1 MPLISSSIPNLI
13 NGVSQQPA
21 ALRLAS
27 QCEQMVNCMPSP
39 VEGLKKR
46 PPAQHVAKLF
56 AGSAGANRPFTTI
69 VDRDGTIKFL
79 VLLLDNNIKV
89 FGLDGSVKTVTTPD
103 GTSYLAT
110 AGEPSAVF
118 RVASVADYTFIVN
131 REKTVA
137 MSGTTSP
144 TWGTKS
150 MVFIRSA
157 EYGTTYS
164 ITVNATTVSYKTLPA
179 GGKRLAGTSTQTGT
193 TATIKA
199 VAHELVTGDQVD
211 MTFSAGKRVA
221 GTYTITVVDA
231 DHFTYT
237 APNSVPALTGTYSQ
251 SGTAVSVSIN
261 SHGFTTGDQVLMD
274 ITSGTGVDGTYEV
287 TVSNANNFTYTA
299 GTSLTTSGNCTA
311 NAVVNCTVVH
321 QANYSPSTVE
331 IAAALKA
338 ALATALGGTF
348 TVTNG
353 AGQYVV
359 RITKN
364 DGTDYTLSSTDT
376 KTGLASVAVKGTIDS
391 ISDLPVTA
399 EHGFIVEIT
408 GAAATGADD
417 YYVKFVANAGSG
429 FGHGVWQETVAPG
442 ITYLFDATTMP
453 HVLIRNNDGTFTF
466 QKFTWSGRVAGDA
479 VTAKNPSFVGSKI
492 QNINLFRNRLAL
504 LADENV
510 IMSAADAYDRF
521 WPESVQTV
529 VDSDPIDLS
538 AGSRKINLLT
548 SSLAFADV
556 LLVFSRNG
564 QFRLSGGNAVA
575 ASLTPKTATITQVT
589 AFEMSQAVDP
599 VIVGR
604 TMYFPVPRG
613 EYGGLR
619 EFFLPD
625 ASGPVPTSE
634 EVTAAVPRFLPSDL
648 SNLVATAAEE
658 AVYAVA
664 KSQPRRIYLYK
675 FLFQEDNK
683 LQSAWSYWELNAGKS
698 VIGIDLVDSD
708 LYVVAQYSDG
718 VYLERIVTHP
728 ESVDA
733 GTTVEML
740 VDRKAT
746 EASCSVALTTPSGL
760 DIQSTITLPYPINT
774 STSNMTVVG
783 RLFAGNTLM
792 HGQVVQLLSS
802 TAAGGAGGNGTL
814 TVRGDLTG
822 AEFFVGESY
831 PMLYEF
837 STQYLKEQP
846 PGGGMAVI
854 SGPKLQLRTWT
865 MLFDKTSSF
874 NIKITPRGRDTM
886 TYPYTGFEV
895 GDQEISLGELAL
907 RTSKFRVPVMAQNIE
922 AKIEITSSSPLP
934 CRLQSAEWEGF
945 YHTRAARL

>member
-46 PPAQHVAKLF
+46 PPAQHIAKLF
-56 AGSAGANRPFTTI
+56 SGSAGATRPFTTI
-69 VDRDGTIKFL
+69 VDRDGTIKYL
-79 VLLLDNNIKV
+79 VLIQDNAIKV
-89 FGLDGSVKTVTTPD
+89 FGLDGSAKTVTTPD
-103 GTSYLAT
+103 GTSYLDI
-110 AGEPSAVF
+110 AGEPSSTF
-118 RVASVADYTFIVN
+118 RVASVADYMFIVN

-137 MSGTTSP
+137 MSAATSP

-157 EYGTTYS
+157 EYATTYS
-164 ITVNATTVSYKTLPA
+164 ITVNSTTVSYETLPA
-179 GGKRLAGTSTQTGT
+179 GGKRISASYSRSSNTVTVTATAHGLATGNEVDMSFQSGAGT
-193 TATIKA
+193 
-199 VAHELVTGDQVD
+199 
-211 MTFSAGKRVA
+211 A
-221 GTYTITVVDA
+221 GTFTITVTGA
-231 DHFTYT
+231 NTFTYT
-237 APNSVPALTGTYSQ
+237 DSVG
-251 SGTAVSVSIN
+251 G
-261 SHGFTTGDQVLMD
+261 
-274 ITSGTGVDGTYEV
+274 
-287 TVSNANNFTYTA
+287 
-299 GTSLTTSGNCTA
+299 TTSGNCT
-311 NAVVNCTVVH
+311 VIY
-321 QANYSPSTVE
+321 QPNYSPSTVE
-331 IAAALKA
+331 IAAALRTALAA
-338 ALATALGGTF
+338 ALPSGWTF
-348 TVTNG
+348 ANG
-353 AGQYVV
+353 AGHYVV
-359 RITKN
+359 RITKD

-376 KTGLASVAVKGTIDS
+376 KTGLASVAVKGNIDA
-391 ISDLPVTA
+391 ISDLPITA
-399 EHGFIVEIT
+399 EHGFIVKIV

-442 ITYLFDATTMP
+442 IQYLFDATTMP

-479 VTAKNPSFVGSKI
+479 ITALEPSFVGSKI
-492 QNINLFRNRLAL
+492 QNVNLFRNRLVL

-510 IMSAADAYDRF
+510 ITSAADAYDRF

-538 AGSRKINLLT
+538 AGSRKINFLM

-564 QFRLSGGNAVA
+564 QFRLSGGNTVA
-575 ASLTPKTATITQVT
+575 AALTPKTATITQVT
-589 AFEMSQAVDP
+589 AFEMGDVVDP

-604 TMYFPVPRG
+604 TMYFAVPKG
-613 EYGGLR
+613 EYNGLR

-634 EVTAAVPRFLPSDL
+634 EVTSSVPRFLPDNL
-648 SNLVATAAEE
+648 SNLVATASEE
-658 AVYAVA
+658 VVFAVS
-664 KSQPRRIYLYK
+664 KDQPRRIYLYK
-675 FLFQEDNK
+675 FLFQGDSK
-683 LQSAWSYWELNAGKS
+683 LQSAWSYWETNGGKS
-698 VIGIDLVDSD
+698 IIGVDLVESD
-708 LYVVAQYSDG
+708 LYAVVQYSDG
-718 VYLERIVTHP
+718 VYLEKIVTHP
-728 ESVDA
+728 ETVDA

-740 VDRKAT
+740 VDRKVT

-774 STSNMTVVG
+774 SLSNMAVVG
-783 RLFAGNTLM
+783 RSFAGNTLA
-792 HGQVVQLLSS
+792 HGQVVQVLSS

-822 AEFFVGESY
+822 AKFYVGELY
-831 PMLYEF
+831 DMLYEF

-854 SGPKLQLRTWT
+854 AGPKLQLRTWT

-874 NIKITPRGRDTM
+874 SIKITPRGRDTM
-886 TYPYTGFEV
+886 TYPYTGLEV
-895 GDQEISLGELAL
+895 GDAEISLGELAL

-922 AKIEITSSSPLP
+922 AKIEVVSSSPLP
-934 CRLQSAEWEGF
+934 CRLQSAEWEGW

>member
-46 PPAQHVAKLF
+46 PPAQHLAKLF
-56 AGSAGANRPFTTI
+56 AGSAGAKRPFTTI
-69 VDRDGTIKFL
+69 VDRDGTIQFL
-79 VLLLDNNIKV
+79 VLLLDNDIKV
-89 FGLDGSVKTVTTPD
+89 FGLDGSVKTVATPD
-103 GTSYLAT
+103 GTSYLDI

-131 REKTVA
+131 REKTAVMA
-137 MSGTTSP
+137 ATTSP

-150 MVFIRSA
+150 MVFIKSA
-157 EYGTTYS
+157 DYATTYS
-164 ITVNATTVSYKTLPA
+164 ITVNSTTVTYATAAA
-179 GGKRLAGTSTQTGT
+179 GG
-193 TATIKA
+193 
-199 VAHELVTGDQVD
+199 
-211 MTFSAGKRVA
+211 
-221 GTYTITVVDA
+221 TV
-231 DHFTYT
+231 
-237 APNSVPALTGTYSQ
+237 
-251 SGTAVSVSIN
+251 
-261 SHGFTTGDQVLMD
+261 
-274 ITSGTGVDGTYEV
+274 
-287 TVSNANNFTYTA
+287 
-299 GTSLTTSGNCTA
+299 
-311 NAVVNCTVVH
+311 
-321 QANYSPSTVE
+321 PSTVD
-331 IAAALKA
+331 IALNLRNS
-338 ALATALGGTF
+338 LATALGGTWTITASEF
-348 TVTNG
+348 I
-353 AGQYVV
+353 V

-364 DGTDYTLSSTDT
+364 DGTDYTLGSSDT
-376 KTGLASVAVKGTIDS
+376 RIGTATVPIKGTVDT
-391 ISDLPVTA
+391 ISDLPTKA
-399 EHGFIVEIT
+399 EHGFIVKIL

-417 YYVKFVANAGSG
+417 YYVKFVTTAGSG

-442 ITYLFDATTMP
+442 IQYLFDATTMP
-453 HVLIRNNDGTFTF
+453 HVLVRETDGTFTF
-466 QKFTWSGRVAGDA
+466 RKFTWSGRVAGDA
-479 VTAKNPSFVGSKI
+479 ITAKEPSFIGSKI

-556 LLVFSRNG
+556 LLLFSRNG

-575 ASLTPKTATITQVT
+575 ASLTPKTATITQIT

-675 FLFQEDNK
+675 FLFQGDNK
-683 LQSAWSYWELNAGKS
+683 LQSAWSYWETNAGKS

-718 VYLERIVTHP
+718 VYLEKIVTHP

-746 EASCSVALTTPSGL
+746 EASCTVALTTPSGL
-760 DIQSTITLPYPINT
+760 DVQSTITLPYPINT
-774 STSNMTVVG
+774 STSNMAVVG
-783 RLFAGNTLM
+783 RFFAGNSLK
-792 HGQVVQLLSS
+792 HGQVVQILSS
-802 TAAGGAGGNGTL
+802 TAAGGTGGNGTL

-822 AEFFVGESY
+822 AEFFVGELYS
-831 PMLYEF
+831 MLYEF

-865 MLFDKTSSF
+865 MLFDKSSFF

-886 TYPYTGFEV
+886 TYPYSGFEL
-895 GDQEISLGELAL
+895 GDQEVSLGELAL

-922 AKIEITSSSPLP
+922 AKIEVTSSSPLP

>member
-56 AGSAGANRPFTTI
+56 AGSAGSSRPFTTI
-69 VDRDGTIKFL
+69 VDRDGAIRYL
-79 VLLLDNNIKV
+79 VLILDNDIKV
-89 FGLDGSVKTVTTPD
+89 FGLDGSVKTVAKPD
-103 GTSYLAT
+103 GTSYLNIT
-110 AGEPSAVF
+110 GEPSAVF

-137 MSGTTSP
+137 MAATTSP

-150 MVFIRSA
+150 MVFIKSA
-157 EYGTTYS
+157 DYATTYS
-164 ITVNATTVSYKTLPA
+164 ITVNATTVTYTTAAA
-179 GGKRLAGTSTQTGT
+179 GG
-193 TATIKA
+193 
-199 VAHELVTGDQVD
+199 
-211 MTFSAGKRVA
+211 
-221 GTYTITVVDA
+221 TV
-231 DHFTYT
+231 
-237 APNSVPALTGTYSQ
+237 
-251 SGTAVSVSIN
+251 
-261 SHGFTTGDQVLMD
+261 
-274 ITSGTGVDGTYEV
+274 
-287 TVSNANNFTYTA
+287 
-299 GTSLTTSGNCTA
+299 
-311 NAVVNCTVVH
+311 
-321 QANYSPSTVE
+321 PSTVD
-331 IAAALKA
+331 IALDLRNS
-338 ALATALGGTF
+338 LATALG
-348 TVTNG
+348 
-353 AGQYVV
+353 AGWTITASDYIV

-364 DGTDYTLSSTDT
+364 DGTDYTLGSSDT
-376 KTGLASVAVKGTIDS
+376 KTGLATVPIKGTVDT
-391 ISDLPVTA
+391 ISDLPTKA
-399 EHGFIVEIT
+399 EHGFIVKIV

-417 YYVKFVANAGSG
+417 YYVKFVANTGSG
-429 FGHGVWQETVAPG
+429 FGHGVWQETVAPA
-442 ITYLFDATTMP
+442 IQYLFDATTMP
-453 HVLIRNNDGTFTF
+453 HVLVRETDGTFTF
-466 QKFTWSGRVAGDA
+466 RKFTWSGRVAGDA
-479 VTAKNPSFVGSKI
+479 ITAPNPSFVGSTI
-492 QNINLFRNRLAL
+492 QNVNLFRNRLAL

-510 IMSAADAYDRF
+510 ILSAADAYDRF
-521 WPESVQTV
+521 WPESVQAV

-564 QFRLSGGNAVA
+564 QFRLSGGNAAA

-648 SNLVATAAEE
+648 SNLIATAAEE
-658 AVYAVA
+658 AVYAVS

-675 FLFQEDNK
+675 FLFQGDDK
-683 LQSAWSYWELNAGKS
+683 LQSAWSYWEFNAGKS
-698 VIGIDLVDSD
+698 VIGIDLIDSD
-708 LYVVAQYSDG
+708 LYAVVQYSDA

-728 ESVDA
+728 DAVDA

-740 VDRKAT
+740 LDRKTT

-760 DIQSTITLPYPINT
+760 DVQSTITLPYPINT
-774 STSNMTVVG
+774 STSNMAVVG
-783 RLFAGNTLM
+783 RFFAGNTLQ
-792 HGQVVQLLSS
+792 HGQVVQVLSS

-822 AEFFVGESY
+822 AEFFVGELY
-831 PMLYEF
+831 GMLYEF

-854 SGPKLQLRTWT
+854 AGPKLQLRTWT
-865 MLFDKTSSF
+865 MLFDESSSF
-874 NIKITPRGRDTM
+874 SIKVTPRGRDTQ
-886 TYPYTGFEV
+886 TYPYTGFEI
-895 GDQEISLGELAL
+895 GDQEVSLGELAL

-922 AKIEITSSSPLP
+922 AKIEVVSSSPLP
-934 CRLQSAEWEGF
+934 CRLQSAEWEGW

>member
-56 AGSAGANRPFTTI
+56 SGSAGAGCPFTTI
-69 VDRDGTIKFL
+69 VDRDGTIQFL
-79 VLLLDNNIKV
+79 VLILDNDIKV
-89 FGLDGSVKTVTTPD
+89 FGLDGSVKTVAKPD
-103 GTSYLAT
+103 GTSYLNIT
-110 AGEPSAVF
+110 GEPSAVF
-118 RVASVADYTFIVN
+118 RVASVADFTFIVN

-137 MSGTTSP
+137 MSATTSP
-144 TWGTKS
+144 SWGTKS
-150 MVFIRSA
+150 MVFIKSA
-157 EYGTTYS
+157 DYATTYS
-164 ITVNATTVSYKTLPA
+164 ITVNSTTVTY
-179 GGKRLAGTSTQTGT
+179 T
-193 TATIKA
+193 TA
-199 VAHELVTGDQVD
+199 
-211 MTFSAGKRVA
+211 SAGS
-221 GTYTITVVDA
+221 
-231 DHFTYT
+231 
-237 APNSVPALTGTYSQ
+237 SV
-251 SGTAVSVSIN
+251 
-261 SHGFTTGDQVLMD
+261 
-274 ITSGTGVDGTYEV
+274 
-287 TVSNANNFTYTA
+287 
-299 GTSLTTSGNCTA
+299 
-311 NAVVNCTVVH
+311 
-321 QANYSPSTVE
+321 PSTVD
-331 IAAALKA
+331 IALNLRNS
-338 ALATALGGTF
+338 LATALG
-348 TVTNG
+348 
-353 AGQYVV
+353 AGWTITASDYIV

-364 DGTDYTLSSTDT
+364 DGTDYTLGSSDT
-376 KTGLASVAVKGTIDS
+376 RIGTATVPIKGTVDT
-391 ISDLPVTA
+391 ISDLPTKA
-399 EHGFIVEIT
+399 EHGFIVKII
-408 GAAATGADD
+408 GSAASGADD
-417 YYVKFVANAGSG
+417 YYVKFVANTGSG

-442 ITYLFDATTMP
+442 IQYLFDAATMP
-453 HVLIRNNDGTFTF
+453 HVLVRENDGTFTF
-466 QKFTWSGRVAGDA
+466 RKFTWSGRIAGDA
-479 VTAKNPSFVGSKI
+479 VTAPNPSFVGSTI
-492 QNINLFRNRLAL
+492 QNVNLFRNRLAL

-589 AFEMSQAVDP
+589 AFEMNQTVDP

-634 EVTAAVPRFLPSDL
+634 EVTAAVPRFLPSNL

-658 AVYAVA
+658 AVYAVS
-664 KSQPRRIYLYK
+664 KDEPRRVYLYK
-675 FLFQEDNK
+675 FLFQGDNK
-683 LQSAWSYWELNAGKS
+683 LQSAWSYWEFNAGKS
-698 VIGIDLVDSD
+698 VIGVDLVDSD
-708 LYVVAQYSDG
+708 LYVVVQYSDG
-718 VYLERIVTHP
+718 VYLEKIVTHP
-728 ESVDA
+728 ETVDA

-740 VDRKAT
+740 VDRKVT

-760 DIQSTITLPYPINT
+760 DTQSTITLPYPINT
-774 STSNMTVVG
+774 STSNMAVVG
-783 RLFAGNTLM
+783 RFFAGNTLA
-792 HGQVVQLLSS
+792 HGQVVQILSS

-822 AEFFVGESY
+822 AEFFVGELY
-831 PMLYEF
+831 NMTYEF

-865 MLFDKTSSF
+865 MLFDKSSSF
-874 NIKITPRGRDTM
+874 SIKITPRGRDTM

-895 GDQEISLGELAL
+895 GDQEVSLGELAL
-907 RTSKFRVPVMAQNIE
+907 RTSRFRVPVMAQNIE
-922 AKIEITSSSPLP
+922 AKIEIVSGSPLP
-934 CRLQSAEWEGF
+934 CRLQSAEWEGW

>member
-56 AGSAGANRPFTTI
+56 AGSAGAKRPFTTI
-69 VDRDGTIKFL
+69 VDRDGTIQFL
-79 VLLLDNNIKV
+79 VLLLDNDIKV
-89 FGLDGSVKTVTTPD
+89 FGLDGSVKTVATPD
-103 GTSYLAT
+103 GTSYLDI

-131 REKTVA
+131 REKTAVMA
-137 MSGTTSP
+137 ATTSP

-150 MVFIRSA
+150 MVFIKSA
-157 EYGTTYS
+157 DYATTYS
-164 ITVNATTVSYKTLPA
+164 ITVNATTV
-179 GGKRLAGTSTQTGT
+179 
-193 TATIKA
+193 
-199 VAHELVTGDQVD
+199 
-211 MTFSAGKRVA
+211 
-221 GTYTITVVDA
+221 TYA
-231 DHFTYT
+231 
-237 APNSVPALTGTYSQ
+237 
-251 SGTAVSVSIN
+251 
-261 SHGFTTGDQVLMD
+261 
-274 ITSGTGVDGTYEV
+274 
-287 TVSNANNFTYTA
+287 
-299 GTSLTTSGNCTA
+299 TA
-311 NAVVNCTVVH
+311 NAGGSV
-321 QANYSPSTVE
+321 PSTVD
-331 IAAALKA
+331 IALNLRNS
-338 ALATALGGTF
+338 LATALG
-348 TVTNG
+348 
-353 AGQYVV
+353 AGWTITASDYIV
-359 RITKN
+359 RIVKD
-364 DGTDYTLSSTDT
+364 DGTDYTLGSSDT
-376 KTGLASVAVKGTIDS
+376 RIGTATVPIKGAVDT
-391 ISDLPVTA
+391 ISDLPTKA
-399 EHGFIVEIT
+399 EHGFIVKIL

-417 YYVKFVANAGSG
+417 YYVKFVTTAGSG

-442 ITYLFDATTMP
+442 IQYLFDATTMP
-453 HVLIRNNDGTFTF
+453 HVLVRETDGTFTF
-466 QKFTWSGRVAGDA
+466 RKFTWSGRVAGDA
-479 VTAKNPSFVGSKI
+479 ITAKEPSFIGSKI

-556 LLVFSRNG
+556 LLLFSRNG
-564 QFRLSGGNAVA
+564 QFRLSGGNAIA
-575 ASLTPKTATITQVT
+575 ASLTPKTATITQIT

-658 AVYAVA
+658 TVYAVT

-675 FLFQEDNK
+675 FLFQGDNK
-683 LQSAWSYWELNAGKS
+683 LQSAWGYWELNAGKS
-698 VIGIDLVDSD
+698 VVGIDLVDSD
-708 LYVVAQYSDG
+708 LYAVVQYSDG
-718 VYLERIVTHP
+718 VYLEKVVTHP
-728 ESVDA
+728 ETVDA

-740 VDRKAT
+740 VDRKTT
-746 EASCSVALTTPSGL
+746 EASCTVALTTPGGL

-774 STSNMTVVG
+774 STSNMAVVG
-783 RLFAGNTLM
+783 RSFAGNSLM

-814 TVRGDLTG
+814 TVRGNLTG
-822 AEFFVGESY
+822 AKFFVGELY

-865 MLFDKTSSF
+865 MLFDKSSFF
-874 NIKITPRGRDTM
+874 NIKITPRGRDTQ
-886 TYPYTGFEV
+886 TYPYSGFEL
-895 GDQEISLGELAL
+895 GDQEVALGELAL

-922 AKIEITSSSPLP
+922 AKIEVVSSSPLP

>member
-46 PPAQHVAKLF
+46 PPAQHIAKLF
-56 AGSAGANRPFTTI
+56 AGSAGSTRPFTTI
-69 VDRDGTIKFL
+69 VDRDGTIKYL
-79 VLLLDNNIKV
+79 VLIQDNAIKV
-89 FGLDGSVKTVTTPD
+89 FGLDGSAKTVTTPD
-103 GTSYLAT
+103 GTSYLDI
-110 AGEPSAVF
+110 AGEPSSVF
-118 RVASVADYTFIVN
+118 RTASVADYMFIVN

-137 MSGTTSP
+137 MSATTSP

-157 EYGTTYS
+157 EYATTYS
-164 ITVNATTVSYKTLPA
+164 ITVNSTTVSYTTLPA
-179 GGKRLAGTSTQTGT
+179 GGKRLSASYSRSSNTVTV
-193 TATIKA
+193 TAT
-199 VAHELVTGDQVD
+199 AHGLATGDQVD
-211 MTFSAGKRVA
+211 MSFQSGSGTA
-221 GTYTITVVDA
+221 GTFTITVTGA
-231 DHFTYT
+231 NTFTYT
-237 APNSVPALTGTYSQ
+237 DPVG
-251 SGTAVSVSIN
+251 G
-261 SHGFTTGDQVLMD
+261 
-274 ITSGTGVDGTYEV
+274 
-287 TVSNANNFTYTA
+287 
-299 GTSLTTSGNCTA
+299 TTSGNCT
-311 NAVVNCTVVH
+311 VVH
-321 QANYSPSTVE
+321 EPNYSPSTVE
-331 IAAALKA
+331 IAAALRNALAA
-338 ALATALGGTF
+338 ALPSGWTF
-348 TVTNG
+348 TNG
-353 AGQYVV
+353 TGHYVV

-376 KTGLASVAVKGTIDS
+376 KTGLASVAIKGSIDA

-399 EHGFIVEIT
+399 EHGFIVKII

-442 ITYLFDATTMP
+442 IQYLFDAATMP

-466 QKFTWSGRVAGDA
+466 QKFDWSGRVAGDA
-479 VTAKNPSFVGSKI
+479 ISAPEPSFVGSKI
-492 QNINLFRNRLAL
+492 QNVNLFRNRLVF

-510 IMSAADAYDRF
+510 ITSAADAYDRF

-538 AGSRKINLLT
+538 AGSRKINFLM

-556 LLVFSRNG
+556 LLVFSRHG

-589 AFEMSQAVDP
+589 AFEMGDVVDP

-604 TMYFPVPRG
+604 TMYFAVPKG
-613 EYGGLR
+613 EYNGLR

-634 EVTAAVPRFLPSDL
+634 EVTSSVPRFLPT
-648 SNLVATAAEE
+648 NLCSLTATAAEE
-658 AVYAVA
+658 AVFAVS
-664 KSQPRRIYLYK
+664 KDQPRRVYLYK
-675 FLFQEDNK
+675 FLFQGDNK
-683 LQSAWSYWELNAGKS
+683 LQSAWGYWETNGGKS
-698 VIGIDLVDSD
+698 VLGIDLVDSD
-708 LYVVAQYSDG
+708 LYVVVQYSDG
-718 VYLERIVTHP
+718 VYLEKVVTNP
-728 ESVDA
+728 ETVDA

-740 VDRKAT
+740 LDRKVT

-760 DIQSTITLPYPINT
+760 DVQSTITLPYPINT
-774 STSNMTVVG
+774 SLSNMAVVG
-783 RLFAGNTLM
+783 RFFAGNTLM
-792 HGQVVQLLSS
+792 HGQVVQVLSS

-814 TVRGDLTG
+814 TVRGNLTG
-822 AEFFVGESY
+822 AKFYVGELY
-831 PMLYEF
+831 DMLYEF

-854 SGPKLQLRTWT
+854 AGPKLQLRTWT

-874 NIKITPRGRDTM
+874 SIKVTPRGRDTM
-886 TYPYTGFEV
+886 TYPYTGLEV
-895 GDQEISLGELAL
+895 GDAEISLGELAV

-922 AKIEITSSSPLP
+922 AKIEVVSSSPLP
-934 CRLQSAEWEGF
+934 CRLQSAEWEGY

>member
-46 PPAQHVAKLF
+46 PPAQHIAKLF
-56 AGSAGANRPFTTI
+56 AGSAGSTRPFTTI
-69 VDRDGTIKFL
+69 VDRDGTIKYL
-79 VLLLDNNIKV
+79 VLIQDNAIKV
-89 FGLDGSVKTVTTPD
+89 FGLDGSAKTVATPD
-103 GTSYLAT
+103 GTSYLDI
-110 AGEPSAVF
+110 AGEPSSVF
-118 RVASVADYTFIVN
+118 RTASVADYMFIVN

-137 MSGTTSP
+137 MSATTSP

-157 EYGTTYS
+157 EYATTYS
-164 ITVNATTVSYKTLPA
+164 ITVNSTTVSYETLPA
-179 GGKRLAGTSTQTGT
+179 GGKRISASYSRSFNTVTV
-193 TATIKA
+193 TAT
-199 VAHELVTGDQVD
+199 AHGLATGDQVD
-211 MTFSAGKRVA
+211 MSFQSGSGTA
-221 GTYTITVVDA
+221 GTFTITVTGA
-231 DHFTYT
+231 NTFTYT
-237 APNSVPALTGTYSQ
+237 DPVG
-251 SGTAVSVSIN
+251 G
-261 SHGFTTGDQVLMD
+261 
-274 ITSGTGVDGTYEV
+274 
-287 TVSNANNFTYTA
+287 
-299 GTSLTTSGNCTA
+299 TTSGNCT
-311 NAVVNCTVVH
+311 VVH
-321 QANYSPSTVE
+321 EPNYSPSTVE

-338 ALATALGGTF
+338 ALTTALGAGWTI
-348 TVTNG
+348 TNG

-359 RITKN
+359 RIAKD
-364 DGTDYTLSSTDT
+364 DGGAYTLSATDT
-376 KTGLASVAVKGTIDS
+376 KTGLASVAIKGSIDA

-399 EHGFIVEIT
+399 EHGFIVKVI

-417 YYVKFVANAGSG
+417 YYVKFVTNAGSG
-429 FGHGVWQETVAPG
+429 FDHGVWQETVAPG
-442 ITYLFDATTMP
+442 IQYLFDAATMP

-466 QKFTWSGRVAGDA
+466 QKFDWSGRVAGDA
-479 VTAKNPSFVGSKI
+479 TTAPEPSFVGSKI
-492 QNINLFRNRLAL
+492 QNVNLFRNRLVL

-510 IMSAADAYDRF
+510 ITSAADAYDRF

-538 AGSRKINLLT
+538 AGSRKINFLM

-556 LLVFSRNG
+556 LLVFSRHG

-589 AFEMSQAVDP
+589 AFEMGDVVDP

-604 TMYFPVPRG
+604 TMYFAVPKG
-613 EYGGLR
+613 EYNGLR

-634 EVTAAVPRFLPSDL
+634 EVTSSVPRFLPS
-648 SNLVATAAEE
+648 NLCNLTATAAEE
-658 AVYAVA
+658 AVFAVS
-664 KSQPRRIYLYK
+664 KDQPRRVYLYK
-675 FLFQEDNK
+675 FLFQGDNK
-683 LQSAWSYWELNAGKS
+683 LQSAWGYWETNGGKS

-708 LYVVAQYSDG
+708 LYAVVQYSDG
-718 VYLERIVTHP
+718 VYLEKMVTNP
-728 ESVDA
+728 ETVDA

-740 VDRKAT
+740 LDRKVT

-760 DIQSTITLPYPINT
+760 DVQSTITLPYPINT
-774 STSNMTVVG
+774 SLSNMAVVG
-783 RLFAGNTLM
+783 RFYAGNTLM
-792 HGQVVQLLSS
+792 HGQVVQVLSS

-814 TVRGDLTG
+814 TVRGNLT
-822 AEFFVGESY
+822 AAKFYVGELY
-831 PMLYEF
+831 DMLYEF

-854 SGPKLQLRTWT
+854 AGPKLQLRTWT

-874 NIKITPRGRDTM
+874 SIKVTPRGRDTM
-886 TYPYTGFEV
+886 TYPYTGLEV
-895 GDQEISLGELAL
+895 GDPEISLGELAV

-922 AKIEITSSSPLP
+922 AKIEVVSSSPLP
-934 CRLQSAEWEGF
+934 CRLQSAEWEGY

>member
-69 VDRDGTIKFL
+69 VDRDGAIRYL
-79 VLLLDNNIKV
+79 VLILDNDIKV
-89 FGLDGSVKTVTTPD
+89 FGLDGSVKTVAKPD
-103 GTSYLAT
+103 GTSYLNIT
-110 AGEPSAVF
+110 GEPSAVF

-137 MSGTTSP
+137 MAATTSP

-157 EYGTTYS
+157 DYATTYS
-164 ITVNATTVSYKTLPA
+164 ITVNATTVTYTTAAA
-179 GGKRLAGTSTQTGT
+179 GG
-193 TATIKA
+193 
-199 VAHELVTGDQVD
+199 
-211 MTFSAGKRVA
+211 
-221 GTYTITVVDA
+221 TV
-231 DHFTYT
+231 
-237 APNSVPALTGTYSQ
+237 
-251 SGTAVSVSIN
+251 
-261 SHGFTTGDQVLMD
+261 
-274 ITSGTGVDGTYEV
+274 
-287 TVSNANNFTYTA
+287 
-299 GTSLTTSGNCTA
+299 
-311 NAVVNCTVVH
+311 
-321 QANYSPSTVE
+321 PSTVD
-331 IAAALKA
+331 IALDLRNS
-338 ALATALGGTF
+338 LATALG
-348 TVTNG
+348 
-353 AGQYVV
+353 AGWTITASEFIV

-364 DGTDYTLSSTDT
+364 DGTDYTLGSSDT
-376 KTGLASVAVKGTIDS
+376 RIGTATVPIKGTVDT
-391 ISDLPVTA
+391 ISDLPTKA
-399 EHGFIVEIT
+399 EHGFIVKIV

-417 YYVKFVANAGSG
+417 YYVKFVANTGSG
-429 FGHGVWQETVAPG
+429 FGHGVWQETVAPA
-442 ITYLFDATTMP
+442 IQYLFDATTMP
-453 HVLIRNNDGTFTF
+453 HVLVRETDGTFTF
-466 QKFTWSGRVAGDA
+466 RKFTWSGRVAGDA
-479 VTAKNPSFVGSKI
+479 ITAPNPSFVGSTI
-492 QNINLFRNRLAL
+492 QNANLFRNRLAL

-510 IMSAADAYDRF
+510 ILSAADAYDRF

-648 SNLVATAAEE
+648 SNLIATAAEE
-658 AVYAVA
+658 AVYAVS

-675 FLFQEDNK
+675 FLFQGDDK
-683 LQSAWSYWELNAGKS
+683 LQSAWSYWEFNAGKS
-698 VIGIDLVDSD
+698 VIGIDLIDSD
-708 LYVVAQYSDG
+708 LYVVVQYSDA

-728 ESVDA
+728 DAVDT

-740 VDRKAT
+740 LDRKTT

-760 DIQSTITLPYPINT
+760 DVQSTITLPYPINT
-774 STSNMTVVG
+774 STSNMAVVG
-783 RLFAGNTLM
+783 RFFAGNTLQ
-792 HGQVVQLLSS
+792 HGQVVQVLSS

-822 AEFFVGESY
+822 AEFFVGELYS
-831 PMLYEF
+831 MLYEF

-854 SGPKLQLRTWT
+854 AGPKLQLRTWT
-865 MLFDKTSSF
+865 MLFDKSSSF
-874 NIKITPRGRDTM
+874 SIKVTPRGRDTQ
-886 TYPYTGFEV
+886 TYPYTGFEI
-895 GDQEISLGELAL
+895 GDQEVSLGELAL

-922 AKIEITSSSPLP
+922 AKIEVVSSSPLP
-934 CRLQSAEWEGF
+934 CRLQSAEWEGW
-945 YHTRAARL
+945 YHTRALRL

>member
-56 AGSAGANRPFTTI
+56 SGSAGASRPFTTI
-69 VDRDGTIKFL
+69 VDRDGAIRFL
-79 VLLLDNNIKV
+79 VLILDNDIKV
-89 FGLDGSVKTVTTPD
+89 FGLDGSVKTVAKPD
-103 GTSYLAT
+103 GTSYLNIT
-110 AGEPSAVF
+110 GEPSSVF
-118 RVASVADYTFIVN
+118 RVASVADYTFIVS

-137 MSGTTSP
+137 MSATTSP

-150 MVFIRSA
+150 MVFIKSA
-157 EYGTTYS
+157 DYAATYS
-164 ITVNATTVSYKTLPA
+164 ITVNSTTVTY
-179 GGKRLAGTSTQTGT
+179 T
-193 TATIKA
+193 TA
-199 VAHELVTGDQVD
+199 
-211 MTFSAGKRVA
+211 
-221 GTYTITVVDA
+221 
-231 DHFTYT
+231 
-237 APNSVPALTGTYSQ
+237 NSG
-251 SGTAVSVSIN
+251 
-261 SHGFTTGDQVLMD
+261 
-274 ITSGTGVDGTYEV
+274 
-287 TVSNANNFTYTA
+287 
-299 GTSLTTSGNCTA
+299 GN
-311 NAVVNCTVVH
+311 V
-321 QANYSPSTVE
+321 PSTVD
-331 IAAALKA
+331 IATNLRNS
-338 ALATALGGTF
+338 LASALGASWTI
-348 TVTNG
+348 T
-353 AGQYVV
+353 ASDYIV
-359 RITKN
+359 RIVKN
-364 DGTDYTLSSTDT
+364 DGTDYTLGSSDT
-376 KTGLASVAVKGTIDS
+376 RIGTATVPIKGTVDT
-391 ISDLPVTA
+391 ISDLPTKA
-399 EHGFIVEIT
+399 EHGFIVKII
-408 GAAATGADD
+408 GSAASGADD
-417 YYVKFVANAGSG
+417 YYVKFVTTAGSG

-442 ITYLFDATTMP
+442 IQYLFDAATMP

-466 QKFTWSGRVAGDA
+466 QKFTWSGRVAGDNI
-479 VTAKNPSFVGSKI
+479 TAKEPSFVGSTI
-492 QNINLFRNRLAL
+492 QNVNLFRNRLAL

-510 IMSAADAYDRF
+510 ILSAADAYDRF

-575 ASLTPKTATITQVT
+575 ASLTPKTATITQIT

-634 EVTAAVPRFLPSDL
+634 EVTASVPRFLPADL

-658 AVYAVA
+658 SVYAVA

-675 FLFQEDNK
+675 FLFQGDNK
-683 LQSAWSYWELNAGKS
+683 LQSAWGYWELNAGKS
-698 VIGIDLVDSD
+698 AIGIDLVDSD

-728 ESVDA
+728 EAVDT

-746 EASCSVALTTPSGL
+746 EASCAVALTTPSGL

-774 STSNMTVVG
+774 STSNMAVVG
-783 RLFAGNTLM
+783 RFFAGNTLA
-792 HGQVVQLLSS
+792 HGQVLQILSS

-814 TVRGDLTG
+814 TVRGDLTA
-822 AEFFVGESY
+822 AEFFVGELY

-874 NIKITPRGRDTM
+874 SIKITPRGRDTM
-886 TYPYTGFEV
+886 TYPYTGFEL

-922 AKIEITSSSPLP
+922 AKIEVTSSSPLP

>member
-56 AGSAGANRPFTTI
+56 SGSAGANRPFTTI
-69 VDRDGTIKFL
+69 VDRDGAIQFL
-79 VLLLDNNIKV
+79 VLLLDNDIKV
-89 FGLDGSVKTVTTPD
+89 FGLDGSVKTVAKPD
-103 GTSYLAT
+103 GTSYLDVT
-110 AGEPSAVF
+110 GEPSAVF

-137 MSGTTSP
+137 MSATTSP
-144 TWGTKS
+144 AWGTKS
-150 MVFIRSA
+150 MVFIKSA
-157 EYGTTYS
+157 DYATTYS
-164 ITVNATTVSYKTLPA
+164 ITVNATTVTYTTAAA
-179 GGKRLAGTSTQTGT
+179 GG
-193 TATIKA
+193 A
-199 VAHELVTGDQVD
+199 V
-211 MTFSAGKRVA
+211 
-221 GTYTITVVDA
+221 
-231 DHFTYT
+231 
-237 APNSVPALTGTYSQ
+237 
-251 SGTAVSVSIN
+251 
-261 SHGFTTGDQVLMD
+261 
-274 ITSGTGVDGTYEV
+274 
-287 TVSNANNFTYTA
+287 
-299 GTSLTTSGNCTA
+299 
-311 NAVVNCTVVH
+311 
-321 QANYSPSTVE
+321 PSTVD
-331 IAAALKA
+331 IALNLRNS
-338 ALATALGGTF
+338 LATALGGTWTITASEF
-348 TVTNG
+348 I
-353 AGQYVV
+353 V

-364 DGTDYTLSSTDT
+364 DGTDYTLSSSDT
-376 KTGLASVAVKGTIDS
+376 RIGTATVPIKGSVDT
-391 ISDLPVTA
+391 ISDLPTKA
-399 EHGFIVEIT
+399 EHGFIVKII

-417 YYVKFVANAGSG
+417 YYVKFVTTAGSG

-442 ITYLFDATTMP
+442 IQYLFDATTMP
-453 HVLIRNNDGTFTF
+453 HVLVRETDGTFTF
-466 QKFTWSGRVAGDA
+466 RKFTWSGRVAGDA
-479 VTAKNPSFVGSKI
+479 ITAPNPSFIGSTI
-492 QNINLFRNRLAL
+492 QNVNLFRNRLAL

-575 ASLTPKTATITQVT
+575 ASLTPKTATITQIT

-658 AVYAVA
+658 AVYAVT

-675 FLFQEDNK
+675 FLFQGDNK
-683 LQSAWSYWELNAGKS
+683 LQSAWSYWEFNAGKS
-698 VIGIDLVDSD
+698 VIGVDLVDSD

-760 DIQSTITLPYPINT
+760 DVQSTITLPYPINT
-774 STSNMTVVG
+774 STSNMAVVG
-783 RLFAGNTLM
+783 RFFAGNTLT

-822 AEFFVGESY
+822 AEFFVGELY
-831 PMLYEF
+831 DMLYEF

-865 MLFDKTSSF
+865 MLFDETSFF
-874 NIKITPRGRDTM
+874 NVKITPRGRDTM
-886 TYPYTGFEV
+886 TYPYTGFEL

-907 RTSKFRVPVMAQNIE
+907 RTSRFRVPVMAQNIE

>member
-46 PPAQHVAKLF
+46 PPAQHIAKLF
-56 AGSAGANRPFTTI
+56 AGSAGATRPFTTI
-69 VDRDGTIKFL
+69 VDRDGTIKYL
-79 VLLLDNNIKV
+79 VLIQDNAIKV
-89 FGLDGSVKTVTTPD
+89 FGLDGSTKTVTTPD
-103 GTSYLAT
+103 GTSYLDI
-110 AGEPSAVF
+110 AGEPSSTF
-118 RVASVADYTFIVN
+118 RVASVADYMFIVN

-137 MSGTTSP
+137 MSATTSP

-157 EYGTTYS
+157 EYATTYS
-164 ITVNATTVSYKTLPA
+164 ITVNSTTVSYETLPA
-179 GGKRLAGTSTQTGT
+179 GGKRISASYSRSSNTVTV
-193 TATIKA
+193 TAT
-199 VAHELVTGDQVD
+199 AHGLLTGDQVD
-211 MTFSAGKRVA
+211 MSFQSGSGTA
-221 GTYTITVVDA
+221 GTFTITVTGA
-231 DHFTYT
+231 NTFTYT
-237 APNSVPALTGTYSQ
+237 DPVG
-251 SGTAVSVSIN
+251 G
-261 SHGFTTGDQVLMD
+261 
-274 ITSGTGVDGTYEV
+274 
-287 TVSNANNFTYTA
+287 
-299 GTSLTTSGNCTA
+299 TTSGNCT
-311 NAVVNCTVVH
+311 VVH
-321 QANYSPSTVE
+321 EPNYSPSTVE
-331 IAAALKA
+331 IAAALRNALAA
-338 ALATALGGTF
+338 ALPSGWTF
-348 TVTNG
+348 TNG
-353 AGQYVV
+353 TGHYVV

-364 DGTDYTLSSTDT
+364 DGTDYTLSATDT
-376 KTGLASVAVKGTIDS
+376 KTGLATVAIKGSIDA

-399 EHGFIVEIT
+399 EHGFIVKVI

-429 FGHGVWQETVAPG
+429 FGHGVWQETVAPD
-442 ITYLFDATTMP
+442 IQYLFDAATMP

-466 QKFTWSGRVAGDA
+466 QKFSWSGRVAGDDI
-479 VTAKNPSFVGSKI
+479 TAPEPSFVGSKI
-492 QNINLFRNRLAL
+492 QNVNLFRNRLVF

-510 IMSAADAYDRF
+510 ITSAADAYDRF

-538 AGSRKINLLT
+538 AGSRKINFLM

-556 LLVFSRNG
+556 LLVFSRHG
-564 QFRLSGGNAVA
+564 QFRLSGGNAIA

-589 AFEMSQAVDP
+589 AFEMGDVVDP

-604 TMYFPVPRG
+604 TMYFAVPKG
-613 EYGGLR
+613 EYNGLR

-634 EVTAAVPRFLPSDL
+634 EVTSSVPRFLPN
-648 SNLVATAAEE
+648 NLCSLTATAAEE
-658 AVYAVA
+658 AVFAVS
-664 KSQPRRIYLYK
+664 KDQPRRVYLYK
-675 FLFQEDNK
+675 FLFQGDNK
-683 LQSAWSYWELNAGKS
+683 LQSAWSYWETNGGKS
-698 VIGIDLVDSD
+698 VLGIDLVDSD
-708 LYVVAQYSDG
+708 LYVVVQYSDG
-718 VYLERIVTHP
+718 VYLEKVVTNP
-728 ESVDA
+728 ETVDA

-740 VDRKAT
+740 VDRKVT

-760 DIQSTITLPYPINT
+760 DVQSTITLPYPINT
-774 STSNMTVVG
+774 SLSNMAVVG
-783 RLFAGNTLM
+783 RFFAGNTLM
-792 HGQVVQLLSS
+792 HGQVVQVLSS

-822 AEFFVGESY
+822 AKFYAGELY
-831 PMLYEF
+831 DMLYEF

-854 SGPKLQLRTWT
+854 AGPKLQLRTWT

-874 NIKITPRGRDTM
+874 SVKVTPRGRDTM
-886 TYPYTGFEV
+886 TYPYTGLEV
-895 GDQEISLGELAL
+895 GDQEISLGELAV

-922 AKIEITSSSPLP
+922 AKIEVVSSSPLP
-934 CRLQSAEWEGF
+934 CRLQSAEWEGY

>member
-46 PPAQHVAKLF
+46 PPSQHIAKLF
-56 AGSAGANRPFTTI
+56 SGSAGAGCPFTTI
-69 VDRDGTIKFL
+69 VDRDGTIQYL
-79 VLLLDNNIKV
+79 VLILDNDIKV
-89 FGLDGSVKTVTTPD
+89 FGLDGSVKTVAKPD
-103 GTSYLAT
+103 GTSYLDIT
-110 AGEPSAVF
+110 GEPSAVF

-131 REKTVA
+131 REKTAA
-137 MSGTTSP
+137 MAATTSP

-150 MVFIRSA
+150 MVFIKSA
-157 EYGTTYS
+157 DYATTYS
-164 ITVNATTVSYKTLPA
+164 ITVNATTVTE
-179 GGKRLAGTSTQTGT
+179 T
-193 TATIKA
+193 
-199 VAHELVTGDQVD
+199 
-211 MTFSAGKRVA
+211 
-221 GTYTITVVDA
+221 
-231 DHFTYT
+231 
-237 APNSVPALTGTYSQ
+237 
-251 SGTAVSVSIN
+251 
-261 SHGFTTGDQVLMD
+261 
-274 ITSGTGVDGTYEV
+274 
-287 TVSNANNFTYTA
+287 
-299 GTSLTTSGNCTA
+299 TA
-311 NAVVNCTVVH
+311 NAGG
-321 QANYSPSTVE
+321 AAPSTVA
-331 IAAALKA
+331 IALALRNS
-338 ALATALGGTF
+338 LATALG
-348 TVTNG
+348 
-353 AGQYVV
+353 AGWTITASDYIV
-359 RITKN
+359 RIVKD
-364 DGTDYTLSSTDT
+364 DGTDYALGSSDT
-376 KTGLASVAVKGTIDS
+376 RIGTATVPIKGTVDT
-391 ISDLPVTA
+391 ISDLPTKA
-399 EHGFIVEIT
+399 EHGFIVKIL
-408 GAAATGADD
+408 GSAASGADD
-417 YYVKFVANAGSG
+417 YYVKFVTTAGSG
-429 FGHGVWQETVAPG
+429 FGHGIWQETVAPG
-442 ITYLFDATTMP
+442 ITYLFDAATMP

-466 QKFTWSGRVAGDA
+466 QKFTWAGRLAGDA
-479 VTAKNPSFVGSKI
+479 ITAPNPSFIGATI
-492 QNINLFRNRLAL
+492 QNVNLFRNRLAL

-529 VDSDPIDLS
+529 VDSDPIGLS

-556 LLVFSRNG
+556 LLIFSRNG

-575 ASLTPKTATITQVT
+575 ASLTPKTATITQIT
-589 AFEMSQAVDP
+589 AFEMSNTVDP

-634 EVTAAVPRFLPSDL
+634 EVTAAVPRFLPSNL

-658 AVYAVA
+658 AVYAVS
-664 KSQPRRIYLYK
+664 KDQPRRVYLYK
-675 FLFQEDNK
+675 FLFQGDDK
-683 LQSAWSYWELNAGKS
+683 LQSAWSYWEFNAGKS
-698 VIGIDLVDSD
+698 LIGADLVDSD
-708 LYVVAQYSDG
+708 LYVVVQYSDG
-718 VYLERIVTHP
+718 VYLEQIVTHP
-728 ESVDA
+728 ETVDA

-740 VDRKAT
+740 VDRKVT
-746 EASCSVALTTPSGL
+746 EASCTVALTTPSGL
-760 DIQSTITLPYPINT
+760 DTQSTITLPYPINT
-774 STSNMTVVG
+774 STSNMAVVG
-783 RLFAGNTLM
+783 RFFAGNSLM
-792 HGQVVQLLSS
+792 HGQVVQILSS

-822 AEFFVGESY
+822 AKFFVGELY
-831 PMLYEF
+831 DMLYEF

-865 MLFDKTSSF
+865 MLFDKSSSF
-874 NIKITPRGRDTM
+874 SIKVTPRGRDTM
-886 TYPYTGFEV
+886 TYPYTGFEI

-922 AKIEITSSSPLP
+922 AKIEVVSSSPLP

>member
-69 VDRDGTIKFL
+69 VDRDGAIRYL
-79 VLLLDNNIKV
+79 VLILDNDIKV
-89 FGLDGSVKTVTTPD
+89 FGLDGSVKTVAKPD
-103 GTSYLAT
+103 GTSYLNIT
-110 AGEPSAVF
+110 GEPSAVF

-137 MSGTTSP
+137 MAATTSP

-150 MVFIRSA
+150 MVFIKSA
-157 EYGTTYS
+157 DYATTYS
-164 ITVNATTVSYKTLPA
+164 ITVNATTVTYTTAAA
-179 GGKRLAGTSTQTGT
+179 GG
-193 TATIKA
+193 
-199 VAHELVTGDQVD
+199 
-211 MTFSAGKRVA
+211 
-221 GTYTITVVDA
+221 TV
-231 DHFTYT
+231 
-237 APNSVPALTGTYSQ
+237 
-251 SGTAVSVSIN
+251 
-261 SHGFTTGDQVLMD
+261 
-274 ITSGTGVDGTYEV
+274 
-287 TVSNANNFTYTA
+287 
-299 GTSLTTSGNCTA
+299 
-311 NAVVNCTVVH
+311 
-321 QANYSPSTVE
+321 PSTVD
-331 IAAALKA
+331 IALDLRNS
-338 ALATALGGTF
+338 LATALG
-348 TVTNG
+348 
-353 AGQYVV
+353 AGWTITASDYIV

-364 DGTDYTLSSTDT
+364 DGTDYTLGSSDT
-376 KTGLASVAVKGTIDS
+376 KTGLATVPIKGTVDT
-391 ISDLPVTA
+391 ISDLPTKA
-399 EHGFIVEIT
+399 EHGFIVKIV

-417 YYVKFVANAGSG
+417 YYVKFVANTGSG

-442 ITYLFDATTMP
+442 IQYLFDATTMP
-453 HVLIRNNDGTFTF
+453 HVLVRETDGTFTF
-466 QKFTWSGRVAGDA
+466 RKFTWSGRVAGDA
-479 VTAKNPSFVGSKI
+479 ITAPNPSFVGSTI
-492 QNINLFRNRLAL
+492 QNVNLFRNRLAL

-510 IMSAADAYDRF
+510 ILSAADAYDRF

-648 SNLVATAAEE
+648 SNLIATAAEE
-658 AVYAVA
+658 AVYAVS

-675 FLFQEDNK
+675 FLFQGDDK
-683 LQSAWSYWELNAGKS
+683 LQSAWSYWEFNAGKS
-698 VIGIDLVDSD
+698 VIGIDLIDSD
-708 LYVVAQYSDG
+708 LYAVVQYSDA

-728 ESVDA
+728 DAVDT

-740 VDRKAT
+740 LDRKTT
-746 EASCSVALTTPSGL
+746 EASCTVALTTPSGL
-760 DIQSTITLPYPINT
+760 DTQSTITLPYPINT
-774 STSNMTVVG
+774 STSNMAVVG
-783 RLFAGNTLM
+783 RFFAGNTLQ
-792 HGQVVQLLSS
+792 HGQVVQVLSS

-822 AEFFVGESY
+822 AEFFVGELYS
-831 PMLYEF
+831 MLYEF

-854 SGPKLQLRTWT
+854 AGPKLQLRTWT
-865 MLFDKTSSF
+865 MLFDKSSSF
-874 NIKITPRGRDTM
+874 SIKVTPRGRDTQ
-886 TYPYTGFEV
+886 TYPYTGFEI
-895 GDQEISLGELAL
+895 GDQEVSLGELAL

-922 AKIEITSSSPLP
+922 AKIEVVSSSPLP
-934 CRLQSAEWEGF
+934 CRLQSAEWEGW